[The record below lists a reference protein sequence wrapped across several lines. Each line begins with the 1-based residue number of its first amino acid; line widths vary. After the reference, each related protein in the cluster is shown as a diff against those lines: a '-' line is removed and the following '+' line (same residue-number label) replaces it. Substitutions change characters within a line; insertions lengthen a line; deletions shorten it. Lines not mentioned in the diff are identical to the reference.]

1 MSSIPRETKLHILDW
16 LWDSPLQAIRS
27 LCKFLYRDTSPIRRL
42 PLILILLLS
51 AWSEMAS
58 MASGELISQDGT
70 SLRILANIDGTDEL
84 HISHNAASWKHGSWG
99 WPTNVQI
106 NGQAWSPRQQP
117 TLQVGPD
124 SPFLRSHIKLAGAT
138 IRKIQGRG
146 QVNLGYGANG
156 LIVHFNDDGHNGSAT
171 YEVLIT
177 FADQICEQ
185 SRRVID
191 GLKSESG
198 QPLKPLELNIQTK
211 IDGADA
217 IHISS
222 DKVKWAHYES
232 RWPRE
237 VSFNGSKWDP
247 YAESEFSPESKGI
260 FIPAGINLSA
270 AELVEK
276 KGRGAVQLLKS
287 DDRLTIRFDDRH
299 APGDDSYVAR
309 VRIPISQL
317 WPVEIQCDQPEHV
330 VGAQPTVVRY
340 EKGEERP
347 TIVTGQHVFDH
358 LGRTIVALPAGSYQF
373 EVQHQPLPNV
383 LVALKSSRVEVGSPT
398 TVRLKSIQVPTP
410 KLAVSGHRGL
420 ELTQLGIRSILP
432 TGAVTWKRNSRAE
445 NVSLVLS
452 QGETYRIRAFGS
464 NEYAQIALWK
474 ELKTNE
480 IRRIK
485 ETEENMVRCSFRWQS
500 ESLPPI
506 AAGVK
511 LDFPDS
517 QCEFRITGK
526 TLFLT
531 NRRFLELGYWF
542 QLKNGRK
549 VVFHPRGYV
558 LPEGQPDHLFELGG
572 PLVGRA
578 SAAILTNEN
587 LGRPDARQLWA
598 DICVVDPNGHILDN
612 QKSTIDWKWE
622 VQMRDGAAPP
632 KPPLTPEAIL
642 RLGNVTETVLL
653 KARYQLDQPE
663 ELVLSPERFVP
674 RKSKRIS
681 TTSPAYMNWRTAA
694 YLAKAERS
702 LSEIALER
710 EIPLSPSYGVK
721 LTWWLNGG
729 AVGGHGGTTMP
740 LSGMTGDY
748 NWFSHPWAMSHELL
762 HGFGYGHDD
771 DMNRTDGVV
780 QRRFLEHKWFVADH
794 PNHVPELLIQPNAAP
809 TKLVFGK
816 PVDLLNLIDLERDTL
831 LGEWK
836 WEEGV
841 LLTPTS
847 SGGRLKLPVEAPS
860 SYELLMVVTRLKGR
874 DTLGVEIVVG
884 EDNIGTMLA
893 LDGWRGR
900 ACGLHY
906 LDGRSGDHNESTYKG
921 CVFPDQKEHAIL
933 CRVTPQSVV
942 VEVDDSRIIDWSGD
956 SKRLLHPPKSAAT
969 RGREL
974 FLSETQ
980 NVSYRISKIQLR
992 PIKTPE

>member
-1 MSSIPRETKLHILDW
+1 
-16 LWDSPLQAIRS
+16 
-27 LCKFLYRDTSPIRRL
+27 
-42 PLILILLLS
+42 
-51 AWSEMAS
+51 
-58 MASGELISQDGT
+58 
-70 SLRILANIDGTDEL
+70 LANIDGTDQL
-84 HISHNAASWKHGSWG
+84 HISHHAASWEHGSWG
-99 WPTNVQI
+99 WPTKVQI
-106 NGQAWSPRQQP
+106 NGQPWSPRRQR

-124 SPFLRSHIKLAGAT
+124 SPFLRSNIKLAGAT
-138 IRKIQGRG
+138 IRKIRGRG
-146 QVNLGYGANG
+146 QVNLDYNANG
-156 LIVHFNDDGHNGSAT
+156 LIVRFNDEGHNGSAT

-217 IHISS
+217 IHISP

-232 RWPRE
+232 SWPRE
-237 VSFNGSKWDP
+237 VSFNGRNWDP
-247 YAESEFSPESKGI
+247 YAESEFKPESKGF
-260 FIPAGINLSA
+260 FIPAGINLSTA
-270 AELVEK
+270 KLVEK

-299 APGDDSYVAR
+299 ATGKDNYVAR
-309 VRIPISQL
+309 VRIPISPL

-330 VGAQPTVVRY
+330 VGAQLTIARY
-340 EKGEERP
+340 EKGEKRP
-347 TIVTGQHVFDH
+347 TNVARQHVFDH
-358 LGRTIVALPAGSYQF
+358 LGRTIVALPAGSYRF
-373 EVQHQPLPNV
+373 EVQHQRRPNV
-383 LVALKSSRVEVGSPT
+383 LVALKSGRVEVGSPT
-398 TVRLKSIQVPTP
+398 TVRLQTIQVPTP
-410 KLAVSGHRGL
+410 KFALSGLRGL

-432 TGAVTWKRNSRAE
+432 TGALTWKRNSRAK

-452 QGETYRIRAFGS
+452 QDESYRIRAFGS
-464 NEYAQIALWK
+464 NQYAQIALWK

-485 ETEENMVRCSFRWQS
+485 ETEANPVRCAFRWQS
-500 ESLPPI
+500 ESPLPV

-517 QCEFRITGK
+517 QSEFRITNK

-531 NRRFLELGYWF
+531 NRRFIELGYWF
-542 QLKNGRK
+542 QLKSRRK

-558 LPEGQPDHLFELGG
+558 LTKGQSDHLFELGG

-578 SAAILTNEN
+578 SATILTNEN

-598 DICVVDPNGHILDN
+598 DICVVDPNGHILDS

-622 VQMRDGAAPP
+622 VQMRNGAAPP
-632 KPPLTPEAIL
+632 KPPLTREALL

-653 KARYQLDQPE
+653 KARYQLDQPV

-674 RKSKRIS
+674 RKSKHVS
-681 TTSPAYMNWRTAA
+681 TTSPSYMNWRTAA

-702 LSEIALER
+702 LSEIASER
-710 EIPLSPSYGVK
+710 EIPLTPSYGVK

-740 LSGMTGDY
+740 LSGMVGEY
-748 NWFSHPWAMSHELL
+748 NWFNHPWAISHELL

-771 DMNRTDGVV
+771 DMNRTDRVV
-780 QRRFLEHKWFVADH
+780 QRRFQEHKWFVADH
-794 PNHVPELLIQPNAAP
+794 PNYVPEFLIPSKAIP
-809 TKLVFGK
+809 TKFVFGK

-836 WEEGV
+836 LEDGV

-847 SGGRLKLPVEAPS
+847 SGGRLKLPVEVPT
-860 SYELLMVVTRLKGR
+860 SYELLMEVTRLKGH
-874 DTLGVEIVVG
+874 DTLGLEIVVG

-893 LDGWRGR
+893 LDGWLGR

-906 LDGRSGDHNESTYKG
+906 LDGRGGDQNESTYKG
-921 CVFPDQKEHAIL
+921 VAFPDQKEHVIL
-933 CRVTPQSVV
+933 CRVTPQSVI
-942 VEVDDSRIIDWSGD
+942 VEVDESRIIDWSGD
-956 SKRLLHPPKSAAT
+956 SKRLLHPSKSAAI

-974 FLSETQ
+974 FLSETK

-992 PIKTPE
+992 TITTPE